1 VSEKNSMGEDDK
13 GFAAP
18 GSFPP
23 TQPAESENPGAGR
36 AAGETDPDAPPPASQ
51 LGGWAGFGAGPN
63 PYQGAPG
70 PQQGAS
76 NPYQSPYVQQ
86 TDDPRGSQPYAQGP
100 YAQPYGPSPQSPYG
114 PSSHPQSPHAQ
125 SPPPQPP
132 YSQAA
137 RSGPGGHA
145 PGLYGPDPQSSR
157 SKDGRRGVPVLVLIA
172 LTLIAGL
179 VGGAV
184 GAFFVPG
191 SGSEPVALPPPTP
204 TGEDGESLAGSVTSV
219 ADAVLPSVVS
229 IDTGASSGSGFAVRT
244 DGYLLTNHHV
254 IANADGQ
261 LTVTFADGRKEEAEV
276 VGSTVSYDLAV
287 LKVDRDDLVPL
298 ELADSEAVEVGEQ
311 VVAIGAPLGLDG
323 TVTTGIVSALN
334 RPVAAGDEIDT
345 AFINAIQTDT
355 AINPGNSGGPLVN
368 MSGQVVGIA
377 SAIAQVP
384 GSSGSIGLGFAIPAS
399 QARRTADQLME
410 TGKATY
416 PIVGVLLDNRYNG
429 EGVQV
434 LEDDTADMEAVTP
447 GGPAEEAGI
456 EPGDV
461 ILAIDGRPVTQPDEL
476 IVAIR
481 AKAPGDEIELTIRPR
496 DGSDETEV
504 SITLDETES
513 E

>member
-1 VSEKNSMGEDDK
+1 MGVENE

-23 TQPAESENPGAGR
+23 TRPVTGPEPA
-36 AAGETDPDAPPPASQ
+36 AAPAPSPSSATPAFQAAPPPPRYPYPQPGPYSAVYGSSSPHHQ
-51 LGGWAGFGAGPN
+51 GG
-63 PYQGAPG
+63 GAP
-70 PQQGAS
+70 PLARQQ
-76 NPYQSPYVQQ
+76 
-86 TDDPRGSQPYAQGP
+86 R
-100 YAQPYGPSPQSPYG
+100 
-114 PSSHPQSPHAQ
+114 
-125 SPPPQPP
+125 
-132 YSQAA
+132 
-137 RSGPGGHA
+137 
-145 PGLYGPDPQSSR
+145 
-157 SKDGRRGVPVLVLIA
+157 RRGVPLVLVVIIA
-172 LTLIAGL
+172 LVAGL
-179 VGGAV
+179 IGGVA
-184 GAFFVPG
+184 GAWLGPSPERETVT
-191 SGSEPVALPPPTP
+191 LPPAQPTEP
-204 TGEDGESLAGSVTSV
+204 DTGPAPAAGSVAAV

-229 IDTGASSGSGFAVRT
+229 IDAGRASGSGFVVRT

-254 IANADGQ
+254 IANVEGQ
-261 LTVTFADGRKEEAEV
+261 LTVTFADGRRQDAEI

-287 LKVDRDDLVPL
+287 LKVERDDLIPL

-311 VVAIGAPLGLDG
+311 VVAIGAPLGLEG

-368 MSGQVVGIA
+368 MQGQVVGIA

-384 GSSGSIGLGFAIPAS
+384 GSSGSIGLGFAIPS
-399 QARRTADQLME
+399 NQVRRTADQLIE

-416 PIVGVLLDNRYNG
+416 PIVGVLLDNFYNG

-434 LEDDTADMEAVTP
+434 LAEPEAGVEAVTN
-447 GGPAEEAGI
+447 GGPADQAGI

-461 ILAIDGRPVTQPDEL
+461 ILAIDGRPVTHPNEL

-481 AKAPGDEIELTIRPR
+481 AKAPGDEVELRIRPA
-496 DGSDETEV
+496 DGSQEKNLV
-504 SITLDETES
+504 LTLDETES

>member
-1 VSEKNSMGEDDK
+1 MGEDDK

-23 TQPAESENPGAGR
+23 TQPAQSQKPDAGR
-36 AAGETDPDAPPPASQ
+36 AVEDTGPGAPPVFQ
-51 LGGWAGFGAGPN
+51 TGGWAGFGAGPN
-63 PYQGAPG
+63 PYQ
-70 PQQGAS
+70 
-76 NPYQSPYVQQ
+76 SPYAQQ
-86 TDDPRGSQPYAQGP
+86 ADDPRGTQQYSPGP
-100 YAQPYGPSPQSPYG
+100 YAQTPYGPSSHPQPSPPQSPYG
-114 PSSHPQSPHAQ
+114 PSSHPQPSPPQ
-125 SPPPQPP
+125 SP
-132 YSQAA
+132 
-137 RSGPGGHA
+137 
-145 PGLYGPDPQSSR
+145 YGPYDPGHQSTR

-179 VGGAV
+179 IGGAV

-191 SGSEPVALPPPTP
+191 TGSEPVALPPPTP
-204 TGEDGESLAGSVTSV
+204 TGEDGETLAGSVTSV

-298 ELADSEAVEVGEQ
+298 ELADSESVEVGEQ

-434 LEDDTADMEAVTP
+434 LEEDSADMEAVTP

-496 DGSDETEV
+496 DGSGEKEV
-504 SITLDETES
+504 SVTLDETES